1 MGDYVNGGIYARGRF
16 ALGALLIFAKR
27 IRGLAEEL
35 MAMGDMIVG

>member
-1 MGDYVNGGIYARGRF
+1 MEDCVNGNIYVGERS
-16 ALGALLIFAKR
+16 ALSALLIFAKR